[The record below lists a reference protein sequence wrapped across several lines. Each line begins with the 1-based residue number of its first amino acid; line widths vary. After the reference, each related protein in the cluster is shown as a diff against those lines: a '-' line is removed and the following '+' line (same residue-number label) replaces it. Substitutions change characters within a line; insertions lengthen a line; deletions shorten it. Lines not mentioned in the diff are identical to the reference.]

1 MCIFIVI
8 QYVFGI
14 NSAILRVLGM
24 QWRTAAVICVVL
36 WVVALPVIVYT
47 SIIRDGGVNAIWSC
61 VPISYVV
68 LNIFLMHA
76 FVTADWDA
84 ISGETRRRRSSVA
97 ESIATETT
105 LLLDGI
111 EAPN

>member
-8 QYVFGI
+8 QFVFGI
-14 NSAILRVLGM
+14 NSAILRALGM
-24 QWRTAAVICVVL
+24 QWRTAAIICMVL
-36 WVVALPVIVYT
+36 WVVALPIIVYT
-47 SIIRDGGVNAIWSC
+47 SIVRDGGVNAIWSC
-61 VPISYVV
+61 VPLSYLV
-68 LNIFLMHA
+68 LNIFLVHS

-84 ISGETRRRRSSVA
+84 ISLEARRRKSSVA